1 MKNSLP
7 FLFIYIIITFLI
19 SVFYFYAVEDKKEFL
34 ASTKSKLKGVSYLKD
49 LYQLSINVA
58 LYQGDLIFE
67 KDNAVINKSKKRVF
81 TYIDIINNHM
91 EATPEFKDN
100 NFLKK
105 VNNLKNLNKDNQSD
119 FYLFLNF
126 VNHENYRIGD
136 ISKLLFE
143 KDRKFY
149 FLSTLVTHY
158 IPEYLISTLH
168 SHNII
173 EELVS
178 KGSISDTKKDIFIE
192 HNKLIYLS
200 SQEIKEITHI
210 ISTYEDT
217 KELDIIIDQ
226 IRKELSN
233 SSKLISSIE
242 NMKENKN
249 LAKKYLEISH
259 KILDLS
265 YKLNDR
271 NMFLIE
277 LNLEHRKE
285 SLEVNVLIYKI
296 VMLIIFI
303 LISMLI
309 FYVYKSHRD
318 NIITL
323 KKLEEEKNKTQKALK
338 FKSQFLSNMSHEIRT
353 PLNSIIS
360 LINLT
365 IKTKLNDNQKYI
377 LTKVNSASN
386 ILLGVINDILDI
398 SKIESGKMIIEPH
411 SINLKKCVSDVYDML
426 LIKAQEN
433 SISLTLNFEGNN
445 FNNVF
450 TDSLRISQI
459 LTNLISNAIK
469 FTQNGNVRINVIK
482 QENNSYLFEVK
493 DTGIG
498 LKEEQIKTLFEEF
511 TQADMS
517 TSRKYGGTGLG
528 LSISKK
534 LVEMMNGKIWV
545 ESKFGYGSTF
555 SFTLTLE
562 EDTNTKQVE
571 LDELMGEI
579 NVVDEINNLKN
590 IKILVAEDNKMNQ
603 MVLSMLLE
611 ESKLNIEFA
620 NDGKIAVDKFNNNI
634 YNLVL
639 MDIQMPNMNGYE
651 ATQIIKNI
659 NPNIPIIGLSA
670 NAIQEDITKAF
681 AHGMD
686 DYLTKP
692 IDVNKLYETLHKFLC

>member
-1 MKNSLP
+1 MKNLLQ
-7 FLFIYIIITFLI
+7 FLSIYIIIAFLMSI
-19 SVFYFYAVEDKKEFL
+19 FYFYAVEDKTESL
-34 ASTKSKLKGVSYLKD
+34 AFTKSKLKGVSYLKD
-49 LYQLSINVA
+49 VYQLSINVA

-67 KDNAVINKSKKRVF
+67 ENKYILNKSKEKVYK
-81 TYIDIINNHM
+81 YIDIINKDIKIY
-91 EATPEFKDN
+91 PEFKDD
-100 NFLKK
+100 NFLQK
-105 VNNLKNLNKDNQSD
+105 VNNLKNLNKNNQD
-119 FYLFLNF
+119 EFYSFLDLANC
-126 VNHENYRIGD
+126 ENYRIGD

-149 FLSTLVTHY
+149 FLSTLITHY
-158 IPEYLISTLH
+158 IPEYLISMLQA
-168 SHNII
+168 HNII
-173 EELVS
+173 EELIT
-178 KGSISDTKKDIFIE
+178 KGQISDEKRDIFIE

-200 SQEIKEITHI
+200 SKEIKDITKI
-210 ISTYEDT
+210 ISNYEDT
-217 KELDIIIDQ
+217 KELDVIIDK
-226 IRKELSN
+226 IIKELI
-233 SSKLISSIE
+233 SSTQFVNSIE
-242 NMKENKN
+242 NMIKN
-249 LAKKYLEISH
+249 PSMAKKYLEFSH

-265 YKLNDR
+265 YTLNDR
-271 NMFLIE
+271 NIFLIE
-277 LNLEHRKE
+277 LNLELKKE
-285 SLEVNVLIYKI
+285 SLEDSILIYKI
-296 VMLIIFI
+296 VILSIFI
-303 LISMLI
+303 LISILI
-309 FYVYKSHRD
+309 FYVYKSHEN

-323 KKLEEEKNKTQKALK
+323 NRLKEEKLKTQKALK

-365 IKTKLNDNQKYI
+365 IKTKLNEKQEYMLKKI
-377 LTKVNSASN
+377 NSASN

-398 SKIESGKMIIEPH
+398 SKIESGKMSTEYH

-433 SISLTLNFEGNN
+433 AISLSINFESTNI
-445 FNNVF
+445 NNVF
-450 TDSLRISQI
+450 ADSLRISQI

-469 FTQNGNVRINVIK
+469 FTQEGSVQINVIK

-498 LKEEQIKTLFEEF
+498 LKDEQIKTLFEEF

-534 LVEMMNGKIWV
+534 LVEMMGGKIWV
-545 ESKFGYGSTF
+545 DSNFGHGSTF
-555 SFTLTLE
+555 SFNLTLK
-562 EDTNTKQVE
+562 EDTDTQQIE
-571 LDELMGEI
+571 QDELMGEI
-579 NVVDEINNLKN
+579 NIVDEINNLKN

-611 ESKLNIEFA
+611 ESKLNLEFA
-620 NDGKIAVDKFNNNI
+620 NDGKIAIDKFNNNI

-659 NPNIPIIGLSA
+659 NPNMIIIGLSA
-670 NAIQEDITKAF
+670 NAMQEDITKAF
-681 AHGMD
+681 AYGMD

-692 IDVNKLYETLHKFLC
+692 IDSNKLYETLHKFLC